1 VLLNT
6 VEGVRATDEVQR
18 DTARSYGLGRAARLR
33 YLILPAAAPQI
44 LTGIRQS
51 LSIALILMVISELF
65 YTSVGLGAS
74 IVQFQRNFAIPEMWS
89 GILLLGLI
97 GLALA
102 VIFRYVER
110 YILRWYHGLREV
122 QRES

>member
-1 VLLNT
+1 
-6 VEGVRATDEVQR
+6 
-18 DTARSYGLGRAARLR
+18 
-33 YLILPAAAPQI
+33 
-44 LTGIRQS
+44 
-51 LSIALILMVISELF
+51 MVISELF

>member
-1 VLLNT
+1 
-6 VEGVRATDEVQR
+6 
-18 DTARSYGLGRAARLR
+18 
-33 YLILPAAAPQI
+33 
-44 LTGIRQS
+44 
-51 LSIALILMVISELF
+51 
-65 YTSVGLGAS
+65 
-74 IVQFQRNFAIPEMWS
+74 MWS